1 MRRRRWAR
9 TGPWQGLLSVLAMTA
24 AGCAAIEATGP
35 LVRPVTTDPNA
46 TFVAREQHGG
56 LALERLAGGGTG
68 ELAPATFGSTQV
80 VKVGGQDVAWLT
92 VGQQDVIVRGSAAAD
107 GPVIGK
113 VVSTWEDQA
122 IRLSIEPKG
131 RPTVTSEVF
140 RSGVGSGQILLSRDA
155 TMALDLK
162 GAFTSPLL
170 GADGK
175 PVGWLRVRING
186 IGATSYEGA
195 MPPGLSDAMAAAT
208 VAALQH
214 EVDWIAS
221 QFSGTHRPTD
231 AR

>member
-1 MRRRRWAR
+1 
-9 TGPWQGLLSVLAMTA
+9 LAATV
-24 AGCAAIEATGP
+24 AGCAAISPTGP
-35 LVRPVTTDPNA
+35 LVRPTTVDPNA
-46 TFVAREQHGG
+46 TLVGREEHGG
-56 LALERLAGGGTG
+56 IAFSRLSDGATG
-68 ELAPATFGSTQV
+68 ELAPATFGATQTV
-80 VKVGGQDVAWLT
+80 RVNGQDVAWIT
-92 VGQQDVIVRGSAAAD
+92 VGQDEVTVRGGAAANA
-107 GPVIGK
+107 PVLGRI
-113 VVSTWEDQA
+113 VSSWTDQA

-131 RPTVTSEVF
+131 KPVVKSDVF

-162 GAFTSPLL
+162 GAFTSPLI

-195 MPPGLSDAMAAAT
+195 MPTSVPDPMAAAA

-221 QFSGTHRPTD
+221 QFGGVHRPTD